1 MARQFF
7 VYILSSRRRVLYV
20 GVTNNLERRLLEH
33 RIRARPAVSRRGI
46 SANQLVYYETT
57 ENPLSAIARE
67 KEIKSWRRSK
77 KIQLVTRTNPAWAD
91 LSRDWQ

>member
-1 MARQFF
+1 MVRQFF

-20 GVTNNLERRLLEH
+20 GVTNNLGRRLLEH
-33 RIRARPAVSRRGI
+33 QAGLTGGFTTRYRAT
-46 SANQLVYYETT
+46 QLVYFETT
-57 ENPLSAIARE
+57 ENPLSAIERE

-77 KIQLVTRTNPAWAD
+77 KVQLISRANPDWSD

>member
-20 GVTNNLERRLLEH
+20 GVTNNLERRMFEH
-33 RIRARPAVSRRGI
+33 HSGLNVGFTTRYC
-46 SANQLVYYETT
+46 ANQLVYYETT
-57 ENPLSAIARE
+57 ENPLAAIARE
-67 KEIKSWRRSK
+67 KEIKGWRRSK
-77 KIQLVTRTNPAWAD
+77 KMQLITRTNPAWAD

>member
-7 VYILSSRRRVLYV
+7 IYILSSRRRVLYV
-20 GVTNNLERRLLEH
+20 GVTNNLERRMFEH
-33 RIRARPAVSRRGI
+33 RSGVNVGFTTRYR
-46 SANQLVYYETT
+46 ANQLVYYETT

>member
-7 VYILSSRRRVLYV
+7 IYILSSRRRVLYV
-20 GVTNNLERRLLEH
+20 GVTNNLERRMFEH
-33 RIRARPAVSRRGI
+33 RSGLNAGFTTRYR
-46 SANQLVYYETT
+46 ANQLVYFETT
-57 ENPLSAIARE
+57 ENPIAAIERE

-77 KIQLVTRTNPAWAD
+77 KIQLIARTNPAWVD

>member
-7 VYILSSRRRVLYV
+7 IYILSSRRRVLYV
-20 GVTNNLERRLLEH
+20 GVTNNLERRMFEH
-33 RIRARPAVSRRGI
+33 RSGLNGGFTTRYR
-46 SANQLVYYETT
+46 ANQLVYYETT

-77 KIQLVTRTNPAWAD
+77 KLRLITRTNPAWAD

>member
-20 GVTNNLERRLLEH
+20 GVTNNLERRMFEH
-33 RIRARPAVSRRGI
+33 RSGVNVGFTTRYR
-46 SANQLVYYETT
+46 ANQLVYYETT

>member
-7 VYILSSRRRVLYV
+7 IYILSSRRRVLYV

-33 RIRARPAVSRRGI
+33 QSGLNGGFTTRYR
-46 SANQLVYYETT
+46 ANQLVYFETT
-57 ENPLSAIARE
+57 ENPLAAIERE

-77 KIQLVTRTNPAWAD
+77 KLQLITRMNPAWAD